1 MTWPWRASRR
11 ECERLRTELAA
22 TQQRLE
28 RVVDNALFASGSVP
42 IYHPEDSRFQP
53 RVAAVQQAD
62 TANHRP
68 PLSAGEWR
76 KRIEAREAER
86 AARDRKARLVEQLRR
101 EAAARKLQENL
112 HAQ

>member
-1 MTWPWRASRR
+1 MNWPWNAQRH

-28 RVVDNALFASGSVP
+28 RVIDNSLFAAGSVP
-42 IYHPEDSRFQP
+42 IFHPEDSRFQP
-53 RVAAVQQAD
+53 RMAAAQQAGA
-62 TANHRP
+62 ANHRP

-76 KRIEAREAER
+76 NRIEAREAES

-101 EAAARKLQENL
+101 EAAARKLQETL

>member
-1 MTWPWRASRR
+1 MNWPWSADRR
-11 ECERLRTELAA
+11 ECERLRAELAA

-28 RVVDNALFASGSVP
+28 RVIDNALFASGSVP
-42 IYHPEDSRFQP
+42 IFHPEDSRFQP
-53 RVAAVQQAD
+53 RASAAQA
-62 TANHRP
+62 AEAASPRL

-76 KRIEAREAER
+76 QKIEAREAER

-101 EAAARKLQENL
+101 EAAARKLQENV